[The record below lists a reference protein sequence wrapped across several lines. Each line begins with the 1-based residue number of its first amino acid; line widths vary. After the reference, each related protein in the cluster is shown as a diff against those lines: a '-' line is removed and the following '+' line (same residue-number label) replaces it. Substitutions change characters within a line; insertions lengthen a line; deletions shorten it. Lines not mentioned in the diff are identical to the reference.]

1 MSPSHPSLSSGIEV
15 QEQRNP
21 DTDTKGQ
28 FEGHIED
35 VSEFHKPQ
43 PPEGIYISPEEIQA
57 QFDLLRDLS
66 PDQMIAL
73 NNRVLKKIDWH
84 TMPCVT
90 LMFLMKYVLLSDV
103 SMVPSN

>member
-1 MSPSHPSLSSGIEV
+1 MGSQSRWVMVRKTPCA
-15 QEQRNP
+15 
-21 DTDTKGQ
+21 DT
-28 FEGHIED
+28 ER
-35 VSEFHKPQ
+35 EFHKPQ

-66 PDQMIAL
+66 QDQMTAL